1 MEALVQEF
9 FTTSNDFVYNHHSKP
24 VNRRLIEQRFN
35 LAERSAGEGEEGDYS
50 DAILKYISQM
60 LMEEEDLENQPC
72 MFRDC
77 MALHATEKYFSDV
90 LNGADDN
97 SRSSVNQYD
106 DGFAGCSPS
115 NCSSDINNGDSESSS
130 ILSPQFQSSLSP
142 FENQYGLVSMASR
155 GVPNDSNILNLD
167 VEVKESEEEHS
178 PSKGKRNH
186 YYSSDDGS
194 AETQRSNKHLASYTA
209 AGDESEPLEMYDHVL
224 LCSKNKNSKSELQQS
239 EQSKGGR
246 GRNRR
251 GKKKETQKEF
261 VDLRSLL
268 TQCAQAMAS
277 YDNRTVTELL
287 KKIREHSS
295 PQGNGNER
303 MAFYLANALEARLNG
318 TGTALY
324 ISNSPSNFSAADI
337 LKAYQMYITAS
348 PFKKVSNMFANKYIR
363 KIAAG
368 KSRLHI
374 IDFGILYGFQWP
386 CLIQGLSTRPDG
398 PPRLRITGIDFPQ
411 PGFRPAERVKATGR
425 RLDNYCKRFNVPF
438 EFKALAQ
445 KWDTIKLE
453 DLEIDRDD
461 VLVVNCLDRLG
472 NVPDETVVPNSPR
485 DIVLDLI
492 KKINPDVF
500 IHGVLNGT
508 YNTPFFLTRFREA
521 LFHFSSLFDV
531 FEATVPREDKDRQLF
546 EEMVFG
552 RDAMNVIACEG
563 SERVERPETYK
574 QWQVRSLRA
583 GFRQLP
589 LDQEITKCVKD
600 KVKSEYHKDFSID
613 EDGNWL
619 LQGWKGRVLH
629 AVSCWKPIN

>member
-1 MEALVQEF
+1 MEALVQELI
-9 FTTSNDFVYNHHSKP
+9 TTPNDFVYNHHSKP
-24 VNRRLIEQRFN
+24 VNPTLSGQRFN
-35 LAERSAGEGEEGDYS
+35 LVERSAGEGEEGDYS

-90 LNGADDN
+90 LNGSGDN
-97 SRSSVNQYD
+97 SPLSIPQYD
-106 DGFAGCSPS
+106 ASFAGSSPS
-115 NCSSDINNGDSESSS
+115 NCSSDLNNGDSD
-130 ILSPQFQSSLSP
+130 LSPQFQSSFNGSLFS
-142 FENQYGLVSMASR
+142 QYASR
-155 GVPNDSNILNLD
+155 GAAIGLPNDSNVLNNLD
-167 VEVKESEEEHS
+167 MEVKESEGENS

-186 YYSSDDGS
+186 YYYSSDDGS
-194 AETQRSNKHLASYTA
+194 AETQRSNKHLASYA
-209 AGDESEPLEMYDHVL
+209 PADEPEPLDMYDDVL
-224 LCSKNKNSKSELQQS
+224 LCSNKKNSKTELQQKG
-239 EQSKGGR
+239 QSKG

-261 VDLRSLL
+261 VDLRGLL

-277 YDNRTVTELL
+277 YDTRTVTQLL
-287 KKIREHSS
+287 KKIRDHSS

-324 ISNSPSNFSAADI
+324 ISNSPSNISAADI

-363 KIAAG
+363 KVAAG
-368 KSRLHI
+368 APRLHI

-386 CLIQGLSTRPDG
+386 CLIQGLSTRPGG

-425 RLDNYCKRFNVPF
+425 RLDNYCKRFHVPF
-438 EFKALAQ
+438 EFKAIAQ

-472 NVPDETVVPNSPR
+472 NVPDETVVPDSPR

-500 IHGVLNGT
+500 IHGVVNGT
-508 YNTPFFLTRFREA
+508 YNTPFFVTRFREA
-521 LFHFSSLFDV
+521 LFHFSSLFDI

-583 GFRQLP
+583 GFQQLP

>member
-1 MEALVQEF
+1 MEALVQEL
-9 FTTSNDFVYNHHSKP
+9 FTTQNDFVYNHHSKP
-24 VNRRLIEQRFN
+24 VNQGKQRFN
-35 LAERSAGEGEEGDYS
+35 LVERSAGEGEEGPEGDYS
-50 DAILKYISQM
+50 DAILKYINQM

-90 LNGADDN
+90 LNGSSGEN
-97 SRSSVNQYD
+97 SHVSITPS
-106 DGFAGCSPS
+106 FAGSSPS
-115 NCSSDINNGDSESSS
+115 TCSSDLNNGDSD
-130 ILSPQFQSSLSP
+130 LSPQFQSSSNGFPDSLFSH
-142 FENQYGLVSMASR
+142 YASTGAAIGL
-155 GVPNDSNILNLD
+155 PNDSNILNL
-167 VEVKESEEEHS
+167 SEGENS

-186 YYSSDDGS
+186 YYYSSSDNGS
-194 AETQRSNKHLASYTA
+194 AETQRSNKHLASYA
-209 AGDESEPLEMYDHVL
+209 PADEPEPLEMYDDVL
-224 LCSKNKNSKSELQQS
+224 LCSKKKNSKTELQQRG
-239 EQSKGGR
+239 QSKGG

-251 GKKKETQKEF
+251 GKKKESQKEF
-261 VDLRSLL
+261 VDLSGLL

-277 YDNRTVTELL
+277 YDTRTVTQLL
-287 KKIREHSS
+287 KKIRDHSS
-295 PQGNGNER
+295 PQGNGHER

-324 ISNSPSNFSAADI
+324 ISNSPSNISAADI

-348 PFKKVSNMFANKYIR
+348 PFKKVSNMFANRYIR
-363 KIAAG
+363 KVAAG
-368 KSRLHI
+368 APRLHI

-386 CLIQGLSTRPDG
+386 CLIQGLSTRPGG

-411 PGFRPAERVKATGR
+411 PGFRPADRVKATGR
-425 RLDNYCKRFNVPF
+425 RLDNYCKRFKVPF
-438 EFKALAQ
+438 EFKAIAQ

-472 NVPDETVVPNSPR
+472 NVPDETVVPDSPR

-492 KKINPDVF
+492 RKINPDVF
-500 IHGVLNGT
+500 IHGVVNGT
-508 YNTPFFLTRFREA
+508 YNTPFFVTRFREA
-521 LFHFSSLFDV
+521 LFHFSSLFDI

-546 EEMVFG
+546 EEMLYG
-552 RDAMNVIACEG
+552 RDALNVIACEG

-589 LDQEITKCVKD
+589 LDQEITNCVKD

-613 EDGNWL
+613 EDGKWL